1 MAVRKSIQE
10 KRPRSRNVSK
20 FCSGF
25 LCLPSGEEKRRIRVS
40 TCVHVLLC
48 AENNTV

>member
-25 LCLPSGEEKRRIRVS
+25 LCLPFRGGKKKDTR
-40 TCVHVLLC
+40 
-48 AENNTV
+48 